1 MLTAVGLV
9 AFLVLL
15 GAWARTEVLFQRQ
28 IKVLINAVQRL
39 TSGDLTVRTNI
50 QSGADEV
57 KLLGYHFD
65 RLTETLKQEEVE
77 HSRSEERLKR
87 SAGEEA
93 SLGALS
99 GALQGKLT
107 ISEASEKAL
116 ISIAQFLGASM
127 GTLFVLEEDGLFH
140 RRAAYALPTTMISL
154 TTIPVGSGS
163 IGLAARSR
171 QMVITKPNNQAWELA
186 YGFGE
191 MTPRQVITFP
201 LIANDI
207 LTGVLELCFFNQL
220 SEDQTHWL
228 SKASEITA
236 TALRF
241 AREGRERELAEQALR
256 EREHDF
262 RTLFEC
268 SPIGL
273 THKSADGVILD
284 CNEEYL
290 KQVGA
295 SREKMIGFNV
305 LDQGNDPLMIEMTRR
320 GINGERVEYETSF
333 TSIISGQTLDWHVII
348 NPVNPGQS
356 PTDIITAHEDIS
368 ARKQAEEEVRQR
380 NAELETFNQAM
391 IGRESRVIELKE
403 EINALCARLGAP
415 PAYPPVW
422 EDSEE
427 GLPKEGKR

>member
-1 MLTAVGLV
+1 
-9 AFLVLL
+9 
-15 GAWARTEVLFQRQ
+15 
-28 IKVLINAVQRL
+28 
-39 TSGDLTVRTNI
+39 
-50 QSGADEV
+50 
-57 KLLGYHFD
+57 
-65 RLTETLKQEEVE
+65 
-77 HSRSEERLKR
+77 
-87 SAGEEA
+87 
-93 SLGALS
+93 
-99 GALQGKLT
+99 
-107 ISEASEKAL
+107 
-116 ISIAQFLGASM
+116 
-127 GTLFVLEEDGLFH
+127 
-140 RRAAYALPTTMISL
+140 
-154 TTIPVGSGS
+154 
-163 IGLAARSR
+163 
-171 QMVITKPNNQAWELA
+171 
-186 YGFGE
+186 
-191 MTPRQVITFP
+191 
-201 LIANDI
+201 
-207 LTGVLELCFFNQL
+207 
-220 SEDQTHWL
+220 
-228 SKASEITA
+228 
-236 TALRF
+236 
-241 AREGRERELAEQALR
+241 
-256 EREHDF
+256 
-262 RTLFEC
+262 
-268 SPIGL
+268 
-273 THKSADGVILD
+273 VILD